1 MKNTNLAE
9 YQKKPKPS
17 FTLEELLSQCTA
29 ADFSEE
35 DREWLNAK
43 PVGRELI

>member
-1 MKNTNLAE
+1 MTNTNLAE
-9 YQKKPKPS
+9 YQKKPKPNY
-17 FTLEELLSQCTA
+17 TLEELLSQCTD

-35 DREWLNAK
+35 DREWLDAK

>member
-1 MKNTNLAE
+1 MTNTHLTE

-17 FTLEELLSQCTA
+17 YTLEELLSQCTE
-29 ADFSEE
+29 ADIAEE

>member
-1 MKNTNLAE
+1 MTNTNLTE
-9 YQKKPKPS
+9 YQMKPEAS
-17 FTLEELLSQCTA
+17 YTLEELLSQCTA